1 VQRFS
6 GRPKPAKTTG
16 EGTVLIYMLDTNIC
30 SYIIRN
36 RPESVKRK
44 LKEVEKLHEIA
55 LSSIVASELLYGA
68 YKKGS
73 QKLVEVVKHFIDCFV
88 VYDFDLKAAEE
99 YALIRTDLERK
110 GIVIG
115 AYDLQIAAHARTL
128 SAVLVTNNEKE
139 FLRVEG
145 LKVEN
150 WVK

>member
-1 VQRFS
+1 M
-6 GRPKPAKTTG
+6 
-16 EGTVLIYMLDTNIC
+16 IYMLDTNIC
-30 SYIIRN
+30 SHIIRN
-36 RPESVKRK
+36 RPESVKKK
-44 LKEVEKLHEIA
+44 LKEVEKLHEVA

-73 QKLVEVVKHFIDCFV
+73 QKLVEVIKHFINCFV

-99 YALIRTDLERK
+99 YALIRTELEKK

-115 AYDLQIAAHARTL
+115 AYDLQIAAHARSL

-150 WVK
+150 WVKIL

>member
-1 VQRFS
+1 
-6 GRPKPAKTTG
+6 
-16 EGTVLIYMLDTNIC
+16 MLDTNIC
-30 SYIIRN
+30 SYIIRS
-36 RPESVKRK
+36 RPESVKKK
-44 LKEVEKLHEIA
+44 LKEVEKLHEVA

-99 YALIRTDLERK
+99 YALIRADLERK

-115 AYDLQIAAHARTL
+115 AYDLQIAAHARSL

-139 FLRVEG
+139 FLRVER

-150 WVK
+150 WVKIL

>member
-1 VQRFS
+1 
-6 GRPKPAKTTG
+6 
-16 EGTVLIYMLDTNIC
+16 LIYMLDTNIC

-36 RPESVKRK
+36 QPESVKKK
-44 LKEVEKLHEIA
+44 LKEVEKLHEVA

-99 YALIRTDLERK
+99 YALIRAELEKK

-115 AYDLQIAAHARTL
+115 AYDLQIAAHARSL

-150 WVK
+150 WVE

>member
-1 VQRFS
+1 MQRFS
-6 GRPKPAKTTG
+6 KRPKPARTTG
-16 EGTVLIYMLDTNIC
+16 EGTVLIYILDTNIC

-44 LKEVEKLHEIA
+44 LKEVEKLNEIA

-68 YKKGS
+68 YKKGD
-73 QKLVEVVKHFIDCFV
+73 QKLIEVVKHFIDCFV
-88 VYDFDLKAAEE
+88 VYDFDLNAAEE
-99 YALIRTDLERK
+99 YALIRADLERR

-115 AYDLQIAAHARTL
+115 AYDLQIAAHARSL

-145 LKVEN
+145 LRVEN
-150 WVK
+150 WVE

>member
-1 VQRFS
+1 
-6 GRPKPAKTTG
+6 
-16 EGTVLIYMLDTNIC
+16 MLDTNIC

-36 RPESVKRK
+36 QPESVKKK
-44 LKEVEKLHEIA
+44 LKEVEKLHEVA

-99 YALIRTDLERK
+99 YALIRAELEKK

-115 AYDLQIAAHARTL
+115 AYDLQIAAHARSL

-150 WVK
+150 WVE